1 MKAAK
6 GDYTKLDPK
15 LYTLRDVTRASKNP
29 VLSFNDKKTNTVT
42 NTVTQ
47 NRGGEAYNSG
57 LEEYLVRNK
66 DKQLSYD
73 EVINVFDQTRP
84 QIKLEIRSKIAGTK
98 SYRTVS

>member
-1 MKAAK
+1 M
-6 GDYTKLDPK
+6 
-15 LYTLRDVTRASKNP
+15 LRELQKIQCYHLMTR
-29 VLSFNDKKTNTVT
+29 KTNTVT

-84 QIKLEIRSKIAGTK
+84 QIKLEIRSKIAGQNPGGLL
-98 SYRTVS
+98 V